1 MANGNETTNAMQR
14 MADALTDALRNRV
27 DKKRIS
33 VCNPDKMTVPQ
44 ILHWIR
50 QFQEVVAAEDWS
62 DEEVIKA
69 FRESVAGS
77 ASQWIMRTLQTDEIV
92 NSIVEILDEFQM
104 EYISRAELQK
114 YKHDLRTRK
123 QQSDESV
130 RVFIK
135 KLAQEWK
142 TIEPNVNML
151 ELIDRITNCLI
162 PELREWVASME
173 PTSINELI
181 RFAGSREAALC
192 RSHTD
197 SKGKVLYIDDDNDEE
212 EAPRKRRYNMKCD
225 TDDEYD
231 NDVPTRSHT
240 KVVKRHKNEEDIPLG
255 VKAMLADIRQK
266 VEQLERANTN
276 NNNDNHQ
283 TLTTYSEPPP
293 SSDLQVWSRLEGL
306 LQAVQ
311 ILQRGEGAQHV
322 RMSGMGKASPRRAE

>member
-1 MANGNETTNAMQR
+1 
-14 MADALTDALRNRV
+14 
-27 DKKRIS
+27 
-33 VCNPDKMTVPQ
+33 
-44 ILHWIR
+44 
-50 QFQEVVAAEDWS
+50 
-62 DEEVIKA
+62 
-69 FRESVAGS
+69 
-77 ASQWIMRTLQTDEIV
+77 
-92 NSIVEILDEFQM
+92 
-104 EYISRAELQK
+104 
-114 YKHDLRTRK
+114 
-123 QQSDESV
+123 
-130 RVFIK
+130 
-135 KLAQEWK
+135 
-142 TIEPNVNML
+142 ML

-212 EAPRKRRYNMKCD
+212 EAPRKRRYNMKGD

-293 SSDLQVWSRLEGL
+293 RYTTTTMPTAPPSTRL

>member
-1 MANGNETTNAMQR
+1 
-14 MADALTDALRNRV
+14 
-27 DKKRIS
+27 
-33 VCNPDKMTVPQ
+33 
-44 ILHWIR
+44 
-50 QFQEVVAAEDWS
+50 
-62 DEEVIKA
+62 
-69 FRESVAGS
+69 
-77 ASQWIMRTLQTDEIV
+77 
-92 NSIVEILDEFQM
+92 M

-162 PELREWVASME
+162 PELRQWVVSME
-173 PTSINELI
+173 PMSINELI
-181 RFAGSREAALC
+181 
-192 RSHTD
+192 

-240 KVVKRHKNEEDIPLG
+240 KVVKQHKNEEDIPLG

-293 SSDLQVWSRLEGL
+293 RYTTTTMPTAPPFTRFPHERQLNRSARE
-306 LQAVQ
+306 
-311 ILQRGEGAQHV
+311 
-322 RMSGMGKASPRRAE
+322 